1 MTLTTRSA
9 FILLHLFL
17 CSLLLGTYK
26 VSHARQSDIDCL
38 KSIKETF
45 VDPFNS
51 LNSWNFDNNT
61 EGFMCK
67 FVGVECWHPDE
78 NKVINIRLPDM
89 GLEGKFPRGIA
100 NCSSLTG
107 LDLSNN
113 QLSGTI
119 PSDIARLIPFVT
131 TLDLSNNKFSGE
143 IPKSL
148 SNCTY
153 LNFLY
158 LDHNQLSGT
167 LPVELTLL
175 SRFQHF
181 RVAKNLLS
189 GEVPNFT
196 RAILKRENFAKNPG
210 LCGGPLKPCLQ
221 KHIGK
226 LKDPFKN
233 SFKFGFGAGY
243 VVSVIAVI
251 LCCSVPWLQL
261 KQTATMML
269 LRLEKLVNRISFM
282 ELCKATDNFREDNII
297 GVGRIGTT
305 YKATLPNGWF
315 LAVKRLNDSDQFES
329 QFVSELLALS
339 RLRHDNLIPLLGF
352 CKERNEK
359 LLVYKYMSNGNLY
372 DRLHLVQGVTKILEW
387 PLRVKIAIG
396 IARGLA
402 YLHHKCTFRVVH
414 RNINSKCI
422 LLDRYFE
429 PKISNF
435 GSTIMSNHGGAMF
448 VYSNDTDSGLLVN
461 SETWDSD
468 FAQKDVYDYG
478 ILLLELITGE
488 ETVSS
493 SSSRLHKTLVE
504 WINHICGGGS
514 CTFNDAID
522 KSLIGQGFDVEILR
536 VLRIASECVHPFP
549 FQRPKMLQVYETI
562 STLGVRYGIPC
573 DSGTLMQQRHS

>member
-1 MTLTTRSA
+1 MELG
-9 FILLHLFL
+9 LLH
-17 CSLLLGTYK
+17 
-26 VSHARQSDIDCL
+26 RI
-38 KSIKETF
+38 KSF
-45 VDPFNS
+45 
-51 LNSWNFDNNT
+51 
-61 EGFMCK
+61 
-67 FVGVECWHPDE
+67 GV
-78 NKVINIRLPDM
+78 
-89 GLEGKFPRGIA
+89 A
-100 NCSSLTG
+100 
-107 LDLSNN
+107 NN
-113 QLSGTI
+113 QLSG
-119 PSDIARLIPFVT
+119 
-131 TLDLSNNKFSGE
+131 E
-143 IPKSL
+143 
-148 SNCTY
+148 
-153 LNFLY
+153 
-158 LDHNQLSGT
+158 
-167 LPVELTLL
+167 LPHSYTNITEGNY
-175 SRFQHF
+175 
-181 RVAKNLLS
+181 AN
-189 GEVPNFT
+189 
-196 RAILKRENFAKNPG
+196 NPG
-210 LCGGPLKPCLQ
+210 LCGGPLEPCQ
-221 KHIGK
+221 HK
-226 LKDPFKN
+226 KDPFKN

-243 VVSVIAVI
+243 LVSVIAVL
-251 LCCSVPWLQL
+251 LCCYVPWLQL
-261 KQTATMML
+261 KTTTMIMVLSMLEKKDKRDEANRLIPLKTLEHKKEL
-269 LRLEKLVNRISFM
+269 LRLEKLVNRMSFM

-315 LAVKRLNDSDQFES
+315 LAVKRLHYSDQFES

-372 DRLHLVQGVTKILEW
+372 DRLHLVQGEGVTKILEW

-402 YLHHKCTFRVVH
+402 YLHHRCTFRVVH

-522 KSLIGQGFDVEILR
+522 KSLIGQGFDAEILR

-573 DSGTLMQQRHS
+573 DSGTLMQQRHN

>member
-17 CSLLLGTYK
+17 CSLLLGTFK
-26 VSHARQSDIDCL
+26 VSHATETDIFCL

-45 VDPFNS
+45 EDPFEQLS
-51 LNSWNFDNNT
+51 SWNFDNKT
-61 EGFMCK
+61 EGFICK
-67 FVGVECWHPDE
+67 FVGVDCWHPDE
-78 NKVINIRLPDM
+78 NRVLNLRLPDM
-89 GLEGKFPRGIA
+89 GLQGKFPRGIK

-119 PSDIARLIPFVT
+119 PSDIARLLPFVT
-131 TLDLSNNKFSGE
+131 SLDLSNNKFSGE

-148 SNCTY
+148 SNCNY
-153 LNFLY
+153 LNLLK
-158 LDHNQLSGT
+158 LDHNQLSGS
-167 LPVELTLL
+167 LPMELGLL
-175 SRFQHF
+175 DRIKSFS
-181 RVAKNLLS
+181 VANNQLS
-189 GEVPNFT
+189 GELPHFYMNLPEE
-196 RAILKRENFAKNPG
+196 RYANNPG
-210 LCGGPLKPCLQ
+210 LCGGPLEPCQ
-221 KHIGK
+221 HK
-226 LKDPFKN
+226 KDLFKN
-233 SFKFGFGAGY
+233 SFKFGFGTGY
-243 VVSVIAVI
+243 LVSVIAVL
-251 LCCSVPWLQL
+251 LCCYVPWLQL
-261 KQTATMML
+261 KTTTMIML

-282 ELCKATDNFREDNII
+282 ELCKATDNFGEDNII

-372 DRLHLVQGVTKILEW
+372 DRLHLAQGEGVTKFLEW

-414 RNINSKCI
+414 RSINSKCI

-461 SETWDSD
+461 SGTWDSD

-522 KSLIGQGFDVEILR
+522 KSLIGQGFDAEILR

-573 DSGTLMQQRHS
+573 DSGTLMQQRHG